1 VASEGFSNVWKTSEG
16 ADRYRRGLYTWLQ
29 RLSPYSHN
37 VTFDAPP
44 PNSVCTRRDRSNS
57 PLQSLALLNDPVFIE
72 AAEAM
77 ARSAMQVELNS
88 DVQRIQYL
96 FRSAFTRRASAE
108 EERILM
114 QFLNQQR
121 QEAQNHAAAV
131 TNEIA
136 EQMAWTNLCTVILNQ
151 HEFITRD

>member
-1 VASEGFSNVWKTSEG
+1 
-16 ADRYRRGLYTWLQ
+16 
-29 RLSPYSHN
+29 
-37 VTFDAPP
+37 
-44 PNSVCTRRDRSNS
+44 
-57 PLQSLALLNDPVFIE
+57 
-72 AAEAM
+72 
-77 ARSAMQVELNS
+77 
-88 DVQRIQYL
+88 
-96 FRSAFTRRASAE
+96 
-108 EERILM
+108 M